1 MIFLL
6 LLVVKINKNR
16 NRQYICLQ
24 NTLPFI
30 VFSSSQLCEVGRPNN
45 IVMLKQRRLKGTKF
59 SDLLKNHPS
68 RRLFRCRASVLMI
81 GLRILKPFDY
91 LEIISATCFWIWFCI
106 TQNYIWYKGGIFPF
120 FFQYFSPSILMIF
133 FFLK

>member
-81 GLRILKPFDY
+81 GLRILTPFSY
-91 LEIISATCFWIWFCI
+91 LEIISAATATESDSVSPRTAYI
-106 TQNYIWYKGGIFPF
+106 TKVE
-120 FFQYFSPSILMIF
+120 YFLFSFNIPPSHQFYLIF
-133 FFLK
+133 F